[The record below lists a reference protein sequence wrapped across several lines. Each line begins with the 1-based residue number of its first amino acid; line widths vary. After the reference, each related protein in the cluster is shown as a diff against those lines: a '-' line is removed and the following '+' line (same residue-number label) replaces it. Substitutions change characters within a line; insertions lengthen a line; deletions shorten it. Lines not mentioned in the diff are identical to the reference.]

1 MYEKKWG
8 EKPTGD
14 LYSAY
19 KLVKSFRDGMQKAL
33 WVNKG
38 NPNAA
43 KLREALRK
51 MSQDPQSIMAI
62 RKKVGKYEW
71 KIGED
76 GNAHRDTLMTFIT
89 EDALKT
95 LVYFNRNAFGLAS
108 EYKDS
113 LVKK

>member
-1 MYEKKWG
+1 M
-8 EKPTGD
+8 
-14 LYSAY
+14 
-19 KLVKSFRDGMQKAL
+19 
-33 WVNKG
+33 KG

-43 KLREALRK
+43 KLREAQRK